1 MNFRQHQKG
10 GNLFSAIEHQQSMA
24 QHVVGILKIKN
35 LIDWESFFPIL
46 VTITGYDKKD
56 WSKGGNLPFH
66 PLLMFKILIL
76 QAYHG
81 LSDDAVEYQIKDR
94 LSFMNFLDL
103 QMGDSVPDAK
113 TIWDF
118 KELIEKNQ
126 QDGSRKLFDHFH
138 SLLSQQGLIAKEG
151 SIIDASF
158 VDVPKQRNSREENK
172 KIKEGERPDGFE
184 KDTPK
189 GAQKDCD
196 ARWTKKNNET
206 HYGYKNHAKVDAKS
220 KLIDSYSTTPANRH
234 DSQVFECLLD
244 DQDKAILADSAYLSE
259 ENDQVLIEHSLENF
273 VMLKAQRNKPLS
285 PVDEQYNKKVS
296 RIRVRVEHVF
306 GRLKAMGADYCRKVG
321 LKRAK
326 QHISLTNLTY
336 NMDRYAFLAQ

>member
-10 GNLFSAIEHQQSMA
+10 GNLFSAVEHQQTMA
-24 QHVVGILKIKN
+24 QQIVGILKIKD
-35 LIDWESFFPIL
+35 LIDWESFLPIL
-46 VTITGYDKKD
+46 ITITGYDKKD

-118 KELIEKNQ
+118 KELIEKDQ
-126 QDGSRKLFDHFH
+126 RDGSRKLFDHFH
-138 SLLSQQGLIAKEG
+138 SLLTQQGLIAKEG

-172 KIKEGERPDGFE
+172 EIKEGKRPKGFE
-184 KDTPK
+184 EDTPK

-196 ARWTKKNNET
+196 SRWTMKNNET

-220 KLIDSYSTTPANRH
+220 KLIDNYATTAANRH
-234 DSQVFECLLD
+234 DSQVFEELLD
-244 DQDKAILADSAYLSE
+244 SEDNAILADSAYLSE
-259 ENDQVLIEHSLENF
+259 ENDDILIDHNLENF
-273 VMLKAQRNKPLS
+273 VMLKAHRNKPLS
-285 PVDEQYNKKVS
+285 AADEQYNKKVS

-306 GRLKAMGADYCRKVG
+306 GRMKAMGADYCRKIG
-321 LKRAK
+321 LTRAK
-326 QHISLTNLTY
+326 QHNSLTNLTY
-336 NMDRYAFLAQ
+336 NMDRYAFLVQ

>member
-24 QHVVGILKIKN
+24 QHVVGILKIKA

-172 KIKEGERPDGFE
+172 KIKE
-184 KDTPK
+184 
-189 GAQKDCD
+189 
-196 ARWTKKNNET
+196 N
-206 HYGYKNHAKVDAKS
+206 
-220 KLIDSYSTTPANRH
+220 IM
-234 DSQVFECLLD
+234 LL
-244 DQDKAILADSAYLSE
+244 
-259 ENDQVLIEHSLENF
+259 
-273 VMLKAQRNKPLS
+273 
-285 PVDEQYNKKVS
+285 
-296 RIRVRVEHVF
+296 
-306 GRLKAMGADYCRKVG
+306 RK
-321 LKRAK
+321 
-326 QHISLTNLTY
+326 Q
-336 NMDRYAFLAQ
+336 

>member
-24 QHVVGILKIKN
+24 QHVVGILKIKD

>member
-1 MNFRQHQKG
+1 MNFRHHQRG
-10 GNLFSAIEHQQSMA
+10 GNLFSAVEHQQTMA
-24 QHVVGILKIKN
+24 QHVVGILKIKD
-35 LIDWESFFPIL
+35 LIDWESFFPLLI
-46 VTITGYDKKD
+46 TITGYDKKD

-103 QMGDSVPDAK
+103 QMGDSIPDAK

-118 KELIEKNQ
+118 KELIERDQ
-126 QDGSRKLFDHFH
+126 RDSSAKLFEHFR
-138 SLLSQQGLIAKEG
+138 SLLTQEGLIAKEG

-158 VDVPKQRNSREENK
+158 VDVPKQRNSREENNT
-172 KIKEGERPDGFE
+172 IKEGGRPKGFE
-184 KDTPK
+184 EDTAK

-196 ARWTKKNNET
+196 ARWTKKNNEA

-220 KLIDSYSTTPANRH
+220 KLIDSYSTTSANRH
-234 DSQVFECLLD
+234 DSQVFEELLD
-244 DQDKAILADSAYLSE
+244 DGDNAILADSAYLSE
-259 ENDQVLIEHSLENF
+259 ENDQILIEHSLENF
-273 VMLKAQRNKPLS
+273 VMFKAHRNKPLS
-285 PVDEQYNKKVS
+285 SADKQYNKKVS

-306 GRLKAMGADYCRKVG
+306 GRMKAMGADYCRKVG
-321 LKRAK
+321 FKRAK